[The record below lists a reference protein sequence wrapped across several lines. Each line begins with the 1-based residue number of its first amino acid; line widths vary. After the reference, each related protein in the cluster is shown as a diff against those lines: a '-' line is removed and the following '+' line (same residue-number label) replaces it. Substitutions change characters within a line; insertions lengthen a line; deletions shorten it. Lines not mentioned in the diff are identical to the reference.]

1 MSAVR
6 VSVLLP
12 VGPKS
17 PYLSETLQ
25 SLKRQTFAEWELII
39 VLDGNVEANRQ
50 TVESTGLEVPF
61 VVIEHTTPQG
71 IARSLN
77 AGLHRAS
84 GDLIARID
92 ADDVCYPER
101 FAKQVAQFDL
111 DEELMLL
118 GTSATVIDGNG
129 KQQDTRIVPTRD
141 AALRRRLI
149 WRNSFIHPSVMFR
162 KNAAILIGGY
172 NIHCTR
178 TEDYELW
185 LRLALCGKV
194 DNLAEPLI
202 GYRVHAG
209 QHTTGR
215 QGISKNES
223 QALLARKVQ
232 LAKLEGI
239 SQLLARLIHFVW
251 EWNRTPH
258 KFLSRGSSN

>member
-1 MSAVR
+1 MSVVR

-12 VGPKS
+12 VGPQS

-25 SLKRQTFAEWELII
+25 SLKRQTINQWELII
-39 VLDGNVEANRQ
+39 VLDGNVNANREI
-50 TVESTGLEVPF
+50 VDSAGLEVPV

-77 AGLHRAS
+77 AALHRAS

-92 ADDVCYPER
+92 ADDICYPER
-101 FAKQVAQFDL
+101 FAKQITQFDL

-118 GTSATVIDGNG
+118 GTSANIIGASGELAG
-129 KQQDTRIVPTRD
+129 KRIVPTQD
-141 AALRRRLI
+141 AVLRRRLI

-162 KNAAILIGGY
+162 KNAAILLGGY

-194 DNLAEPLI
+194 NNLSEPLI

-215 QGISKNES
+215 QGISANES
-223 QALLARKVQ
+223 KALLKMKLQ
-232 LAKLEGI
+232 LAKQGGTP
-239 SQLLARLIHFVW
+239 QWFARLIHFIW

-258 KFLSRGSSN
+258 NFFPSRTAR

>member
-12 VGPKS
+12 VGPQS

-25 SLKRQTFAEWELII
+25 SLKLQTFTDWELII
-39 VLDGNVEANRQ
+39 VLDGNVQANRLI
-50 TVESTGLEVPF
+50 VASAGLEVPV

-71 IARSLN
+71 ISRSLN
-77 AGLHRAS
+77 AALHRAS

-92 ADDVCYPER
+92 ADDVCHPER

-129 KQQDTRIVPTRD
+129 EPQGTRIVPTTD
-141 AALRRRLI
+141 ATLRRRLI

-185 LRLALCGKV
+185 LRLSLCGNV

-223 QALLARKVQ
+223 KALLAMKLQ
-232 LAKLEGI
+232 LAKQEGTAQFI
-239 SQLLARLIHFVW
+239 ARLIHFIW

-258 KFLSRGSSN
+258 RFLPRSSSN